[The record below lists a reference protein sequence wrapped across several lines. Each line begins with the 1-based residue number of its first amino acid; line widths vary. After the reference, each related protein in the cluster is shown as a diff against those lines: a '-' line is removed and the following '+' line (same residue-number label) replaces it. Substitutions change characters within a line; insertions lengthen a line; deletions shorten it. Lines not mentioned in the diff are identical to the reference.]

1 MPPRSNGPSTPVRS
15 MSPLG
20 AAARP
25 PAISPTTAATPTAAR
40 YVEPSPNA
48 AAASPTGLPPLKT
61 MLQLVERFS
70 VIHVGM
76 DRLLPPPDQIGH
88 FNAESFRN
96 LAVSHLEGYEL
107 KKSREQQQGVTQ
119 TVVELRPAVDK
130 VSYFADLS
138 EGALAEAKRTGALK
152 LFSVPTMALA
162 TTMANRG
169 YIKVHCNHLSGE
181 LHLPGSVAASAG
193 GAGASRRRKSYAPP
207 GIVIPPTG
215 LGSTDRCGEET
226 VAEQIVREFELHV
239 KVGSTYY
246 SPAYKWDKH
255 ARQAAGRHPCHSL

>member
-119 TVVELRPAVDK
+119 TIVELRPAVDK

-138 EGALAEAKRTGALK
+138 EDALAEAKRTGAP
-152 LFSVPTMALA
+152 SQALLG
-162 TTMANRG
+162 ANDGLGNDDGEPRLHQSALQPPFRRIAPAGQRG
-169 YIKVHCNHLSGE
+169 CQRK
-181 LHLPGSVAASAG
+181 
-193 GAGASRRRKSYAPP
+193 RRRRLSSAQILCAPWHRH
-207 GIVIPPTG
+207 TANW
-215 LGSTDRCGEET
+215 S
-226 VAEQIVREFELHV
+226 
-239 KVGSTYY
+239 
-246 SPAYKWDKH
+246 
-255 ARQAAGRHPCHSL
+255 RQHR